1 MAEKIEVGVVIKGA
15 GKAATDINKVGT
27 ASKNLGTDL
36 KGNNFIVDQLTG
48 SLDQMTGGAFSG
60 FKKAATGLKTFISG
74 LKTTKS
80 AIIAT
85 GIGALVIAFGL
96 LVTYWDDIKVLVN
109 GVSSEQK
116 ILLKYA
122 EDTRDAA
129 QEQLNITNQSEASL
143 RLAGMSEREILNL
156 KIQQTNE
163 VILATE
169 AILTQQK
176 LQKEAQVEAARRNQ
190 EIAAGILAFLQLPIT
205 MLLGAVDALTYG
217 LSKVGA
223 IEEAT
228 NLVEEASMF
237 QASFLFNPETIEEEG
252 DAVIEATENTLRK
265 LQNSRDGFTL
275 EAQQRD
281 ADAAQ
286 AKIDADAEIARQK
299 EEVRLA
305 KVAADAENASA
316 EEDAKQAVTDAD
328 SARMETFFSNLEAIS
343 EADIEAT
350 EKSLKELRIKR
361 AAEEATAK
369 AVRAA
374 RLGVVS
380 AAFDALGAMAKT
392 EEQQK
397 KLAIAQILVN
407 QGIAMSQAI
416 AGATTSATATG
427 PGAFVATPLFIAQAL
442 GIVLGSFAS
451 IKGVMNEAGASTDGL
466 DLSMPDMGGS
476 IGNATG
482 QRVGETA
489 ETVGNQLALTPG
501 MVGQFGG
508 NVSTTPIVQAYI
520 LQSNIAYAD
529 ALQTELQN
537 QASL

>member
-143 RLAGMSEREILNL
+143 RLAGKSEREILNL

-190 EIAAGILAFLQLPIT
+190 EIAAGVLAFLQLPIT

-228 NLVEEASMF
+228 NLVEEASKF

-252 DAVIEATENTLRK
+252 DAVIEETENILRK

-286 AKIDADAEIARQK
+286 R
-299 EEVRLA
+299 
-305 KVAADAENASA
+305 N
-316 EEDAKQAVTDAD
+316 
-328 SARMETFFSNLEAIS
+328 
-343 EADIEAT
+343 
-350 EKSLKELRIKR
+350 
-361 AAEEATAK
+361 
-369 AVRAA
+369 
-374 RLGVVS
+374 
-380 AAFDALGAMAKT
+380 
-392 EEQQK
+392 
-397 KLAIAQILVN
+397 
-407 QGIAMSQAI
+407 
-416 AGATTSATATG
+416 
-427 PGAFVATPLFIAQAL
+427 
-442 GIVLGSFAS
+442 
-451 IKGVMNEAGASTDGL
+451 
-466 DLSMPDMGGS
+466 
-476 IGNATG
+476 
-482 QRVGETA
+482 
-489 ETVGNQLALTPG
+489 
-501 MVGQFGG
+501 
-508 NVSTTPIVQAYI
+508 
-520 LQSNIAYAD
+520 
-529 ALQTELQN
+529 
-537 QASL
+537 

>member
-1 MAEKIEVGVVIKGA
+1 MAEKIEVGVVVKGA

-143 RLAGMSEREILNL
+143 RLAGKSEREILNL

-190 EIAAGILAFLQLPIT
+190 EIAAGVLAFLQLPIT

-228 NLVEEASMF
+228 NLVEEASKF

-252 DAVIEATENTLRK
+252 DAVIEETENILRK

-275 EAQQRD
+275 EAQERD
-281 ADAAQ
+281 AAAAQ

-343 EADIEAT
+343 KGDEQAT
-350 EKSLKELRIKR
+350 IKRLKELKKTKD
-361 AAEEATAK
+361 AEEATAK
-369 AVRAA
+369 AVRSA
-374 RLGVVS
+374 RLDLVS

-407 QGIAMSQAI
+407 QGIALSNAI
-416 AGATTSATATG
+416 AGALQSATGTG
-427 PGAFVATPLFIAQAL
+427 PAAVFTAPGFTATLIGL
-442 GIVLGSFAS
+442 VLSSFAS
-451 IKGVMNEAGASTDGL
+451 VKGVMDSAGAATDGL
-466 DLSMPDMGGS
+466 ETTMPSS